1 MGRATA
7 DKEATRQKE
16 AEGKRRGTNL
26 VSGNVAG
33 IHARN
38 CVVHQELGI
47 EL

>member
-1 MGRATA
+1 MIL
-7 DKEATRQKE
+7 KK
-16 AEGKRRGTNL
+16 L

-38 CVVHQELGI
+38 YVVHQELGI